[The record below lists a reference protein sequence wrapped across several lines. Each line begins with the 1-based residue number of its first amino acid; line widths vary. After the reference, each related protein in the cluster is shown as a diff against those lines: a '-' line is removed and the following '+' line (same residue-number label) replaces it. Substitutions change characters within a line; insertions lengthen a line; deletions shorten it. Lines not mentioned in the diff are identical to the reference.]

1 MTTSEQAADRNL
13 EAGKG
18 SGDEEARERNQNLSE
33 PQPLPEQ
40 GSTIV
45 LLWFQSFFFFKLK

>member
-18 SGDEEARERNQNLSE
+18 SGDDETSERNRNLSE

-40 GSTIV
+40 GSTIA
-45 LLWFQSFFFFKLK
+45 LLLFQSFFFFF

>member
-18 SGDEEARERNQNLSE
+18 SGDDEASERNRNLSE

-40 GSTIV
+40 GSTIA
-45 LLWFQSFFFFKLK
+45 LLLFQSFFFFLN